1 MDYSIFFNMIVDVL
15 SAVFPIAFFFWMAK
29 YFINVIYKMM
39 FGKVEF

>member
-1 MDYSIFFNMIVDVL
+1 MDYSIFFSTITDCL

-29 YFINVIYKMM
+29 YVINVIYKMM